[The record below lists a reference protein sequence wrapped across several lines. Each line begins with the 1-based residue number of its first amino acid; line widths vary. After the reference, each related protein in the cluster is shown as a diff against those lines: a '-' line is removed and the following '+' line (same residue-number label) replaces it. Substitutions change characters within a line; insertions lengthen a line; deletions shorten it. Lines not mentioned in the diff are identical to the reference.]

1 MSKGTSSS
9 PPLDNKFLTLSL
21 VTQIMPLRSG
31 CHVRDQMTVD
41 IDCGLA
47 LYRQYFLKT
56 EIIELIFQMERLV
69 KGRIESVDMFTDSG
83 DNLNK
88 DEEDM
93 FGEEDDLEL
102 IEALEHTNDFN
113 PALDEEVND
122 SNVRLAS
129 YSP

>member
-1 MSKGTSSS
+1 
-9 PPLDNKFLTLSL
+9 
-21 VTQIMPLRSG
+21 
-31 CHVRDQMTVD
+31 MTVG
-41 IDCGLA
+41 IDWGLA

-122 SNVRLAS
+122 
-129 YSP
+129 

>member
-1 MSKGTSSS
+1 MA
-9 PPLDNKFLTLSL
+9 L
-21 VTQIMPLRSG
+21 I
-31 CHVRDQMTVD
+31 
-41 IDCGLA
+41 A

-122 SNVRLAS
+122 SNVGLAS
-129 YSP
+129 DSP